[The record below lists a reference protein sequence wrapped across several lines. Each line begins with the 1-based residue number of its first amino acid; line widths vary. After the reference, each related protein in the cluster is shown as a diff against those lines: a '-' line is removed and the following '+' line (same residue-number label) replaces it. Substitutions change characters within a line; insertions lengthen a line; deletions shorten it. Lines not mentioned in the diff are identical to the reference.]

1 MKDYGGFWIRVGAF
15 FIDSAVMLIPVLM
28 IRFLTFATASSF
40 TEDLRVIEFFDAI
53 NCLTVWWI
61 YSAVFESSDWQGTVG
76 KRCCGLKVVNENG
89 SRISLA
95 QATGRY
101 FAKIP
106 SAVILGIGF
115 IMVGF
120 TQRKQGLHDSV
131 AGTFV
136 IKGQAESSADT
147 DRDPSPSPEYNDTKK
162 CPACAETIKLE
173 AKKCR
178 YCGEIF
184 DPMEVE
190 KEVAS
195 RQEPIDFVDI
205 VTSNEGEQL
214 RQQAVQAEDEIRM
227 KQEAGL
233 KLCEVCG
240 NWDMLAAFDEDGG
253 VGEWCP
259 HCNEIR
265 WTQTSTEEIIDLQ
278 EPISVEEINEYTVA
292 KLETHLKKCPICGK
306 WDVYTA
312 SSGREST
319 CEWCPHCRKCVEIS
333 LIQRST
339 EKIIELLEEEKPPFQ
354 ITEDRCCPVCPK
366 CGYERQP
373 KDEGFVLRSE
383 CPKCGV
389 VYAKF
394 LDPIGQ
400 EPTKL
405 SQTND
410 LKLRWQLE
418 NQCQPTGKHIVAM
431 HSRLPSVVM
440 AICLIAI
447 SGYII
452 FSGAAYNNPKQ
463 TVTDGIADYEKKD
476 SIELS
481 NPLPLFAKIQEDRK
495 NYKEVA
501 QHLERL
507 RSIQEAG
514 FGKRNP
520 KVAATIS
527 DLISEYETQGDT
539 YTAERLNNLANSRWG
554 EKAHSVRGLRN
565 SVHQNHFIE
574 YIRINSSAKMLDPT
588 D

>member
-1 MKDYGGFWIRVGAF
+1 
-15 FIDSAVMLIPVLM
+15 MLIPVLM

-76 KRCCGLKVVNENG
+76 KKCCGLKVVNENG

-106 SAVILGIGF
+106 SALILGVGF
-115 IMVGF
+115 IRVGF
-120 TQRKQGLHDSV
+120 TQRRQGLHDSI

-136 IKGQAESSADT
+136 LRGQAESSANT
-147 DRDPSPSPEYNDTKK
+147 HRDPSPSPKYNDTKK

-178 YCGEIF
+178 YCGEIL

-205 VTSNEGEQL
+205 VTGNEGKRL
-214 RQQAVQAEDEIRM
+214 WQQAVQAENEIRM
-227 KQEAGL
+227 KQEPGL
-233 KLCEVCG
+233 KLCQVCG
-240 NWDMLAAFDEDGG
+240 NCDIHAAFDGEGG
-253 VGEWCP
+253 IGEWCP

-278 EPISVEEINEYTVA
+278 EPISVEKINEYTVA

-319 CEWCPHCRKCVEIS
+319 CEWCPHCKKCVEIS
-333 LIQRST
+333 VIQRST
-339 EKIIELLEEEKPPFQ
+339 EKIIELQEEEKPSFQ
-354 ITEDRCCPVCPK
+354 ITEDSCCPVCPK
-366 CGYERQP
+366 CGYEQQP

-400 EPTKL
+400 EPTEL
-405 SQTND
+405 LQTND

-418 NQCQPTGKHIVAM
+418 NQCQPTGKRIAARHYTLSLGII
-431 HSRLPSVVM
+431 
-440 AICLIAI
+440 AICLIVI

-452 FSGAAYNNPKQ
+452 FHSAAYNNLKQ
-463 TVTDGIADYEKKD
+463 NVTDGIDTYENKD

-481 NPLPLFAKIQEDRK
+481 NPLPLFAKIQEDRN
-495 NYKEVA
+495 NYNELA
-501 QHLERL
+501 QHLDRL

-514 FGKRNP
+514 FKKRDL

-539 YTAERLNNLANSRWG
+539 YTAELLNNLADSRLG

-565 SVHQNHFIE
+565 SVHQNHYIE
-574 YIRINSSAKMLDPT
+574 YIRINSSAQMLDPT